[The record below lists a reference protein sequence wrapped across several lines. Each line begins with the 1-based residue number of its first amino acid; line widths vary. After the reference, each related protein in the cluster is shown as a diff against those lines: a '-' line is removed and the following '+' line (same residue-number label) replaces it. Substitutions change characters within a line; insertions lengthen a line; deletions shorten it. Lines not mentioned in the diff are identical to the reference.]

1 MCELSIILV
10 RKLVSVSSP
19 DLVLFFTVGVNVH
32 SIAESVVVFVLSDIV
47 ATVVVNPSP
56 KSVWHI
62 IFELTFVDPVVILS
76 PSSDSTSLAIL
87 IYLAFVL
94 VWKSIVS
101 EAVSDF

>member
-1 MCELSIILV
+1 MEPRSSVYRDSRFQTVEPQILDHYTD
-10 RKLVSVSSP
+10 KLK
-19 DLVLFFTVGVNVH
+19 
-32 SIAESVVVFVLSDIV
+32 

-62 IFELTFVDPVVILS
+62 IFELSSVDPVVILS